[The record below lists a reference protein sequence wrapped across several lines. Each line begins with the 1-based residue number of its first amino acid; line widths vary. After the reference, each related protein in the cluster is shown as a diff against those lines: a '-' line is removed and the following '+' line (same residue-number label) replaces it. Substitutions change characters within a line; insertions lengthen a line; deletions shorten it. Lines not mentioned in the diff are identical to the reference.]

1 MKKLKTEIYADGANI
16 KEIFEA
22 NNNKKISGLTTN
34 PSLMLNSGV
43 LNYKAFA
50 KEILC
55 KVKKKSISFEI
66 TLDNENAAYSQ
77 AIEIASWG
85 KNIFVKVPIVNSK
98 GKTNLS
104 LISNLSELN
113 INLNIT
119 AIFTKQQL
127 NSLFKIINKKTNYIL
142 SIFAGRI
149 ADTGIDPTPTIKY
162 AVNKFKKF
170 KKTKILWA
178 STREVY
184 NIYQANS
191 IGCHIITASFDIIK
205 KLKFYKYS
213 LNKFSKE
220 TSATFFNDA
229 KKIKF

>member
-1 MKKLKTEIYADGANI
+1 MKKFKIKIYADGANI
-16 KEIFEA
+16 KEILKA

-34 PSLMLNSGV
+34 PSLMLNSGA
-43 LNYKAFA
+43 LNYKSFA
-50 KEILC
+50 KKILN
-55 KVKKKSISFEI
+55 KVKKKSLSFEI
-66 TLDNENAAYSQ
+66 TLDDEDDAFSQ

-98 GKTNLS
+98 GKSNLN
-104 LISNLSELN
+104 LISNLSKRN

-119 AIFTKQQL
+119 AIFTKKQL
-127 NSLFKIINKKTNYIL
+127 NSIFKIINKKTNYIL

-149 ADTGIDPTPTIKY
+149 ADTGIDPIPTMRF
-162 AVNKFKKF
+162 AVNKFKKY

-184 NIYQANS
+184 NIYQANN
-191 IGCHIITASFDIIK
+191 IGCHIITAPVSIIK
-205 KLKFYKYS
+205 KLKYYKYS
-213 LNKFSKE
+213 LSQFSKE
-220 TSATFFNDA
+220 TSATFFHDA

>member
-77 AIEIASWG
+77 AIESASLMFKENKNVIVSHRSGETNHSYIIDIAVGIGAKYVKIGSPCRG
-85 KNIFVKVPIVNSK
+85 ERVAKFNRLLEIEHALLRMNI
-98 GKTNLS
+98 
-104 LISNLSELN
+104 
-113 INLNIT
+113 
-119 AIFTKQQL
+119 
-127 NSLFKIINKKTNYIL
+127 
-142 SIFAGRI
+142 
-149 ADTGIDPTPTIKY
+149 
-162 AVNKFKKF
+162 
-170 KKTKILWA
+170 
-178 STREVY
+178 
-184 NIYQANS
+184 
-191 IGCHIITASFDIIK
+191 
-205 KLKFYKYS
+205 
-213 LNKFSKE
+213 
-220 TSATFFNDA
+220 
-229 KKIKF
+229 

>member
-22 NNNKKISGLTTN
+22 NKNKKITGLTTN

-50 KEILC
+50 KEILG

-66 TLDNENAAYSQ
+66 TLDNENAAYFQ

-85 KNIFVKVPIVNSK
+85 KNVFVKIPIVNSK
-98 GKTNLS
+98 GKSNLN
-104 LISNLSELN
+104 LISNLSEQN

-127 NSLFKIINKKTNYIL
+127 NSLFKIINKKTNYVL

-149 ADTGIDPTPTIKY
+149 ADTGIDPIPTIKY
-162 AVNKFKKF
+162 ALNKFKKY
-170 KKTKILWA
+170 KKIKILWA

-191 IGCHIITASFDIIK
+191 IGCHIITASLDIIK
-205 KLKFYKYS
+205 KLKFFKYS

-220 TSATFFNDA
+220 TSANFFNDA
-229 KKIKF
+229 KKINF